1 MFPDYF
7 SVSYDYAKMEELKFF
22 SSIFFFF
29 FFKCHWF
36 SLITACYFDPGCV
49 VDVIKL
55 TKSAVSWDLA

>member
-7 SVSYDYAKMEELKFF
+7 SVSYDYAEMEELKFF

-29 FFKCHWF
+29 FKCHWF
-36 SLITACYFDPGCV
+36 SLITARYFDPRCV